1 MKILIRILKYLAP
14 YKWQL
19 VFVYA
24 ALFIGMG
31 FQLLIPQLLARAI
44 DNGIAEQDLG
54 YLTRI
59 TLFIVGSA
67 IAQGIFMFIRSYGTN
82 SLAERVGNDLRN
94 ELYDAFQAQSFTFYD
109 RAQSGQ
115 LMSRATEDINNI
127 RGMMMFAMRAIV
139 QTIGM
144 VIIISIIVLR
154 EDWLLGLVALSTVPI
169 MLVWS
174 ARFSV
179 TIRPI
184 FLKVQEQFG
193 VMTSALQENVAGGR
207 VVRSFAQEKAESDRF
222 EDELDELFVR
232 NMRAAKKFSFS
243 FPMTIAAN
251 ALSVAGVIWV
261 GGWMVINGRI
271 SIGTLVAFERYTTML
286 QDPVRWL
293 GFVVNRIARAI
304 ASGERIFE
312 ILDAKPAVEN
322 PADAAPIDMQ
332 GHVEFDNVTFKYR
345 KRGAEALSNVSFEA
359 QPDQITALVGPTG
372 SGKSSVIALIPRF
385 YDADSGTVKI
395 DGRDVRDID
404 LDSLRNQVGI
414 VMQDSFLFSMTIREN
429 IAYGKPDATFEEV
442 KAAAVAAQAHD
453 FILNQEEG
461 YDTVVGERGV
471 TLSGGQKQRL
481 SIARALLIDPR
492 ILILD
497 DATASVDSETEH
509 EIQEALRTLM
519 KGRTSIVIASRLS
532 TVRDADQILVF
543 EDGEITQRGT
553 HNSLISEEGFYSEL
567 WTLQQEDA
575 ADLVVESDGSADGD
589 RRPEEQIPPTESTE
603 QDEDVPPADEAA
615 AVDGSDA
622 VGTRSNRATS
632 TVDQTDAG
640 VTVPGDDDD
649 NAPGPSPADRRR
661 ASGEED

>member
-14 YKWQL
+14 YKGQL

-31 FQLLIPQLLARAI
+31 FHLLIPSLLANAI
-44 DNGIAEQDLG
+44 DHGILERDLG
-54 YLTRI
+54 YLTRM
-59 TLFIVGSA
+59 TLFIIGSA
-67 IAQGIFMFIRSYGTN
+67 IAQGIFMYIRSYGTN
-82 SLAERVGNDLRN
+82 ALAERVGTDLRD
-94 ELYDAFQAQSFTFYD
+94 ELYDALQAQSFSFYD

-115 LMSRATEDINNI
+115 LMSRATDDINNI

-144 VIIISIIVLR
+144 VIFIAIIVMR

-169 MLVWS
+169 MMVWS

-179 TIRPI
+179 TIRPM

-207 VVRSFAQEKAESDRF
+207 VVRAFAQEKAESDRF

-232 NMRAAKKFSFS
+232 NMRAAKKFAFS

-251 ALSVAGVIWV
+251 SLSVAGVIWV
-261 GGWMVINGRI
+261 GAWMVMNGRI
-271 SIGTLVAFERYTTML
+271 SLGTLVAFERYTAML

-312 ILDAKPAVEN
+312 ILDAKPAVQN
-322 PADAAPIDMQ
+322 PADAAPIEMQ
-332 GHVEFDNVTFKYR
+332 GNVAFNDVSFRYR
-345 KRGAEALSNVSFEA
+345 KRGAEALSNVSFKA
-359 QPDQITALVGPTG
+359 LPNQITALVGPTG
-372 SGKSSVIALIPRF
+372 SGKSSVINLIPRF
-385 YDADSGTVKI
+385 YDADSGSVTI
-395 DGRDVRDID
+395 DGRDVREIE

-429 IAYGKPDATFEEV
+429 IAYGSPNATFEQVE
-442 KAAAVAAQAHD
+442 AAAKAAQAHD

-461 YDTVVGERGV
+461 YETVIGERGV

-509 EIQEALRTLM
+509 EIQVAMRTLM
-519 KGRTSIVIASRLS
+519 EGRTSIVIAQRLS

-543 EDGEITQRGT
+543 QDGEITQRGT
-553 HNSLISEEGFYSEL
+553 HDSLLDEEDGFYAEL
-567 WTLQQEDA
+567 WALQQEDIE
-575 ADLVVESDGSADGD
+575 DDPGRLVLRPEDESDGSINQEPAQSAEAALD
-589 RRPEEQIPPTESTE
+589 EST
-603 QDEDVPPADEAA
+603 DADK
-615 AVDGSDA
+615 
-622 VGTRSNRATS
+622 TTI
-632 TVDQTDAG
+632 
-640 VTVPGDDDD
+640 
-649 NAPGPSPADRRR
+649 
-661 ASGEED
+661 SGEGN

>member
-1 MKILIRILKYLAP
+1 MKILFRILRYLTP

-24 ALFIGMG
+24 ALFLGMG

-44 DNGIAEQDLG
+44 DGGILAGDLG

-59 TLFIVGSA
+59 ALLIVGSA
-67 IAQGIFMFIRSYGTN
+67 IGQAIFMYIRSYGTN
-82 SLAERVGNDLRN
+82 ALAERVGNDLRN
-94 ELYDAFQAQSFTFYD
+94 ELYDSLQAQSFPFYD

-115 LMSRATEDINNI
+115 LMSRATDDINNI
-127 RGMMMFAMRAIV
+127 RGMMMFALRAIV

-144 VIIISIIVLR
+144 VIFTGIIVIR

-169 MLVWS
+169 MMIWS

-179 TIRPI
+179 TIRPM
-184 FLKVQEQFG
+184 FLKVQQQFG

-207 VVRSFAQEKAESDRF
+207 VVRAFAQEKAESDRF
-222 EDELDELFVR
+222 EDELDELFVH

-251 ALSVAGVIWV
+251 SLSVAGVIWV
-261 GGWMVINGRI
+261 GAWMVINGRI
-271 SIGTLVAFERYTTML
+271 SLGTLVAFERYTAML

-312 ILDAKPAVEN
+312 ILDAKPAVQN
-322 PADAAPIDMQ
+322 PANAAPMEMKGNVAFND
-332 GHVEFDNVTFKYR
+332 VTFRYR

-359 QPDQITALVGPTG
+359 KPDQITALVGPTG
-372 SGKSSVIALIPRF
+372 SGKSSVIGLIPRF
-385 YDADSGTVKI
+385 YDVQSGSVSI
-395 DGRDVRDID
+395 DGRDVREID
-404 LDSLRNQVGI
+404 LDSLRSQVGI

-429 IAYGKPDATFEEV
+429 IAYGNPSATFEQIE
-442 KAAAVAAQAHD
+442 AAARAAQAHD
-453 FILNQEEG
+453 FILNQENG
-461 YDTVVGERGV
+461 YETVVGERGV

-509 EIQEALRTLM
+509 EIQVAMRDLM
-519 KGRTSIVIASRLS
+519 KGRTSIVIAQRLS
-532 TVRDADQILVF
+532 TVRDADQVLVF
-543 EDGEITQRGT
+543 QDGSITQRGT
-553 HNSLISEEGFYSEL
+553 HESLLVEDDGFYAEL
-567 WTLQQEDA
+567 WALQQEDA
-575 ADLVVESDGSADGD
+575 ADLIVEDETPTETGSVDPRG
-589 RRPEEQIPPTESTE
+589 RPEEQLE
-603 QDEDVPPADEAA
+603 
-615 AVDGSDA
+615 
-622 VGTRSNRATS
+622 
-632 TVDQTDAG
+632 
-640 VTVPGDDDD
+640 PGDDSVEGNVEADGTVLESTIKVDTTDD
-649 NAPGPSPADRRR
+649 SETKSQTKDDATDRVP
-661 ASGEED
+661 SGEDD